1 MPPKRAPHNPDPY
14 AGYNFYVEW
23 KGIIHAG
30 FRECSGL
37 DATQSAGEYR
47 EGTDP
52 LTMRKLPGLVS
63 YSNITLQ
70 RGITNND
77 ELWKWKEN
85 LIKGIADRRDISIV
99 LLDDQAQ
106 EKIRWNLSHCWPT
119 SWKAPDLNATADEVA
134 IESLEL
140 VHEGISKVEWT
151 AN

>member
-1 MPPKRAPHNPDPY
+1 MPTVYPNRRDPL

-23 KGIIHAG
+23 NNIIHAG

-37 DATQSAGEYR
+37 DSTQSAGEYR

-52 LTMRKLPGLVS
+52 MTMRKLPGLVS

-70 RGITNND
+70 RGITNNN
-77 ELWKWKEN
+77 ELWKWREN

-106 EKIRWNLSHCWPT
+106 EKIRWNLSLCWPT
-119 SWKAPDLNATADEVA
+119 SWKAPDFNATADEVA
-134 IESLEL
+134 IESIEL
-140 VHEGISKVEWT
+140 VHEGISKVEWS
-151 AN
+151 